1 MGSFLKAHEGNE
13 NSLFPSIVALLFLKR
28 AHYCYIII
36 IMIMIMIIIIV
47 IIVMKLL

>member
-1 MGSFLKAHEGNE
+1 MGSFLKAHKGNE